1 MDRLFRKSCIF
12 SKNFWSFETS
22 PSIPLGCYID
32 CSEND
37 QSMGTVHWTVHSHCV
52 ERFEDLLQQYTYM
65 LGMGLQMIVN
75 KKIQFFLNTLYIIS
89 YYAVV
94 TISIVTNYR

>member
-1 MDRLFRKSCIF
+1 MYGQTVCIF

-52 ERFEDLLQQYTYM
+52 VRFEAAIYIYARDGVANDCEQ
-65 LGMGLQMIVN
+65 
-75 KKIQFFLNTLYIIS
+75 KNTIFP
-89 YYAVV
+89 
-94 TISIVTNYR
+94 